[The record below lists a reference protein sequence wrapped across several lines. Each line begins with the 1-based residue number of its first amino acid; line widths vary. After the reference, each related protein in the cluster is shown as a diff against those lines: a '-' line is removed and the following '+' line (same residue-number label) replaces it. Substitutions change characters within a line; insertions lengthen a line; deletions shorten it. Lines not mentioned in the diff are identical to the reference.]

1 MAEVVIP
8 LWDIVVT
15 VESEVL
21 DVFARAFQT
30 IYALFCAYY
39 WLMASPT
46 PTRLKADLN
55 MLMGL
60 FDRVRIQKYVVK
72 MVGMK
77 CLP

>member
-1 MAEVVIP
+1 M
-8 LWDIVVT
+8 VT

-21 DVFARAFQT
+21 DVFAREFQT